1 MNLSQ
6 KIVDVLS
13 PGVGK
18 LIAMSSVKRAC
29 QHIEVEPD
37 QLKNDKLPEIAKF
50 IADSVSIFIG
60 SEKADELEKIILQL
74 K

>member
-29 QHIEVEPD
+29 QHMDLAPD
-37 QLKNDKLPEIAKF
+37 QLTENKLPEMAKF

-60 SEKADELEKIILQL
+60 SEKADELEKIIMQL